1 MALEIVALLDLPVE
15 RLRQPDHLA
24 HFSTLDGARGRVADF
39 SRFGADLP
47 LARCTLA
54 DLTQSRAL

>member
-39 SRFGADLP
+39 SRFGAHLL
-47 LARCTLA
+47 LA
-54 DLTQSRAL
+54 AL